1 LHQQKNISM
10 EYISIENF
18 KEEEQQEIVTTLT
31 MADLKI
37 LHNAMVD
44 ILKEYP
50 MMSSYYYC
58 KEKLERII
66 IKETNE

>member
-1 LHQQKNISM
+1 M

-44 ILKEYP
+44 ILYHHP
-50 MMSSYYYC
+50 LMTSYSYC

-66 IKETNE
+66 IKETNG

>member
-1 LHQQKNISM
+1 MYQQKKNTM

-44 ILKEYP
+44 VLQEYP
-50 MMSSYYYC
+50 MMASYYYC